1 MFTVIF
7 FYYNKTFACIGA
19 RGLSMEI
26 QFLKISDAEL
36 RFNVI
41 VDNRRP
47 ENWHDRKCWKQI
59 NIKER

>member
-47 ENWHDRKCWKQI
+47 ENWHDRKC
-59 NIKER
+59 